1 MSPFSVFQELQ
12 DYVGF
17 GPADQVILRAL
28 HPGLAAEF
36 PEVSELFYARIL
48 EYPPAREVLERGE
61 SSVGRLKHTLVGWM
75 DQLFQG
81 PWDEAYV
88 ERRARIGRVH
98 VRIGLPQHYMFG
110 GMNLL
115 RRELSARIRKLLL
128 PGASAEN
135 HAAQNA
141 VSRML
146 DLELAIML
154 QTYRE
159 DLEAQKARS
168 ERMATFGQVVASI
181 GHELRNPLGVAESSV
196 FLLEKRVGTDPAAR
210 KHLQR
215 IGEQIAA
222 ANGIVSSLLDL
233 VRDRPM
239 NPQPLATLGGGRPGA
254 RPRATARGRPGGS
267 GIARRDTGDGR
278 RFPAPAGVRQSRA
291 ERGGG
296 LRRYGEGDRGGPD
309 GRREGRDL
317 GGRHRA
323 RPGRLGEGPAL
334 RAAHHHQGQGVG
346 LGLALVKR
354 IAERHGGTIGHVTP
368 AHAGRALHPD
378 APRGAS
384 VTRKGSRRYLVVDD
398 NEPLAEN
405 LAEIL
410 ETSGAEV
417 DVEVDS
423 LARAPAAFRP
433 AGTPPW

>member
-239 NPQPLATLGGGRPGA
+239 NPQPLAISEVVA
-254 RPRATARGRPGGS
+254 RALDLVPR
-267 GIARRDTGDGR
+267 
-278 RFPAPAGVRQSRA
+278 PAGVQVDVVSLAGIQVMGDASLLRQA
-291 ERGGG
+291 FVNLVQNAVEAC
-296 LRRYGEGDRGGPD
+296 GDT
-309 GRREGRDL
+309 GRVTVEGRMVDGKVEISVEDTGHGL
-317 GGRHRA
+317 DASVKA
-323 RPGRLGEGPAL
+323 RLFEPLITTKAR
-334 RAAHHHQGQGVG
+334 GVG

-368 AHAGRALHPD
+368 AT
-378 APRGAS
+378 RGA
-384 VTRKGSRRYLVVDD
+384 RF
-398 NEPLAEN
+398 
-405 LAEIL
+405 IL
-410 ETSGAEV
+410 TLPGV
-417 DVEVDS
+417 
-423 LARAPAAFRP
+423 
-433 AGTPPW
+433 PP